1 MRITVSAL
9 VLAAALAAPARP
21 QQKYAVVDSL
31 GLPGGHKDSS
41 MFSGLYA
48 ARDGMVYIG
57 SSIHGGS
64 AQFYKYDPR
73 SGRVEHI
80 AGMAEFLGQT
90 GRGVRVAGKI
100 HTRFVEDRQGRIY
113 FATMCEDSGPTNIDP
128 YSWEGPHW
136 MRYDPRAGKVENLGS
151 INHLWGA
158 YGLAI
163 DDKRNRLFATTWD
176 GHLYRY
182 DIDDGRTHDLGRV
195 DNWDDARHIAADDEG
210 NVYGPYPNARIWKYD
225 AKTER
230 VHDLSVQFPYD
241 HLVFP
246 RRMSNPML
254 DRKAIW
260 RVVDWDPVDRVL
272 YGVDGSSSLL
282 FKYDPRDGPEGRATF
297 LARLCAKRFIESD
310 RKDIPF
316 STLAVTIG
324 KDRKI
329 YHAATGFDFDYEA
342 RLESTEL
349 ARQRGDPRAIS
360 YTELIAYDLK
370 TRRRENLG
378 MLRTRD
384 GAHVFGCGAATCG
397 PDGTVYFVGGVE
409 EKDPAK
415 AAGKTG
421 GVAPY
426 ALRLLLYKPR

>member
-1 MRITVSAL
+1 LRVW
-9 VLAAALAAPARP
+9 AAACTLLAFAGTEE
-21 QQKYAVVDSL
+21 KCVYLDSREF
-31 GLPGGHKDSS
+31 PGNRKESQV
-41 MFSGLYA
+41 FSALYA
-48 ARDGMVYIG
+48 ARSGEVYAGLCTHAG
-57 SSIHGGS
+57 SS
-64 AQFYKYDPR
+64 QFYRYDPR

-80 AGMAEFLGQT
+80 AGMAEFLGQL

-113 FATMCEDSGPTNIDP
+113 FATMCEDSGPTNVDP

-151 INHLWGA
+151 INRLWGA

-163 DDKRNRLFATTWD
+163 DEKRNRLFATAWD

-195 DNWDDARHIAADDEG
+195 DNWDDVRHIASDDEG
-210 NVYGPYPNARIWKYD
+210 NVYGPYPKARIWKYD
-225 AKTER
+225 ARTER
-230 VHDLSVQFPYD
+230 VSDLSVQFPFD
-241 HLVFP
+241 PLVFP

-282 FKYDPRDGPEGRATF
+282 FKYDPKDGPEGKATF
-297 LARLCAKRFIESD
+297 LARLCAERFIESD

-316 STLAVTIG
+316 STLAFTIG

-329 YHAATGFDFDYEA
+329 YHAATGMEFDYEA
-342 RLESTEL
+342 RLESNEL
-349 ARQRGDPRAIS
+349 ARKRGDPRTTS
-360 YTELIAYDLK
+360 YAELISYDLK
-370 TRRRENLG
+370 ARRRENLG
-378 MLRTRD
+378 VLRTRD

-397 PDGTVYFVGGVE
+397 TDGTVYFVGGVE
-409 EKDPAK
+409 EKDPEK

-421 GVAPY
+421 GIAPY
-426 ALRLLLYKPR
+426 ALRLLLYKPK